1 MNRIGVCYSGNFLN
15 GQTKDSSYFLWY
27 RVTPTS
33 LLEAKGEAS
42 SDYKRNREGLKDIE
56 RERERKE
63 IIRKRERFDIKYK
76 RGK

>member
-1 MNRIGVCYSGNFLN
+1 MNRIGVCNSGNILN

-33 LLEAKGEAS
+33 ILEAKGEAS
-42 SDYKRNREGLKDIE
+42 SDYKRNREGLKNIE
-56 RERERKE
+56 REKRLFE
-63 IIRKRERFDIKYK
+63 KRERFDIKYK

>member
-1 MNRIGVCYSGNFLN
+1 MNRIGVCYSGNILN

-27 RVTPTS
+27 QVTPTS

-56 RERERKE
+56 REREREKRLLEKE
-63 IIRKRERFDIKYK
+63 KGLI
-76 RGK
+76 

>member
-1 MNRIGVCYSGNFLN
+1 MNRIGVCYSGNILN

-56 RERERKE
+56 REREREKRLLEKE
-63 IIRKRERFDIKYK
+63 KGLI
-76 RGK
+76 

>member
-1 MNRIGVCYSGNFLN
+1 MPTDNSGNILN

-56 RERERKE
+56 REREREKRLLEKE
-63 IIRKRERFDIKYK
+63 KGLI
-76 RGK
+76 